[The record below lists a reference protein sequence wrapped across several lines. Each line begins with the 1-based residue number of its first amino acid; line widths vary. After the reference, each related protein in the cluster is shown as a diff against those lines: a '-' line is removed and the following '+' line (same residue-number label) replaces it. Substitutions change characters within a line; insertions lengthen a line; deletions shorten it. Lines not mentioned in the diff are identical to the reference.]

1 MTAIGDREATVKV
14 RLIQTGGRKI
24 RGQGRHH
31 PSPGGHVSRITG
43 HHHQRLVGRSYPRSV
58 LIRSGRSGHHC
69 RGSLEIVKLSL
80 I

>member
-31 PSPGGHVSRITG
+31 PSPGGHVS
-43 HHHQRLVGRSYPRSV
+43 V
-58 LIRSGRSGHHC
+58 LIRSGRLGHHC
-69 RGSLEIVKLSL
+69 RGSLESQVKFNLNY
-80 I
+80 